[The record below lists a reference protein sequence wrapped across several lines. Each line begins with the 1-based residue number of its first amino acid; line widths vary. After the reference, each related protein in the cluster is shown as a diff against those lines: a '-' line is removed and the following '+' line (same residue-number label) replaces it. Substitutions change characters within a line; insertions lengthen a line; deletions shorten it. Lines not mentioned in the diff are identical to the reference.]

1 MTGCN
6 GVEGITG
13 IEKFK
18 QLRDQGFEWI
28 THTAD
33 GCLHRCEV
41 QTEGLYSLSQGRK
54 FYGNW
59 KMRPGEDLESLV
71 LLLKR

>member
-6 GVEGITG
+6 EVEGITG

-28 THTAD
+28 THTA
-33 GCLHRCEV
+33 
-41 QTEGLYSLSQGRK
+41 
-54 FYGNW
+54 
-59 KMRPGEDLESLV
+59 LV
-71 LLLKR
+71 G

>member
-28 THTAD
+28 THTA
-33 GCLHRCEV
+33 
-41 QTEGLYSLSQGRK
+41 
-54 FYGNW
+54 
-59 KMRPGEDLESLV
+59 LV
-71 LLLKR
+71 G